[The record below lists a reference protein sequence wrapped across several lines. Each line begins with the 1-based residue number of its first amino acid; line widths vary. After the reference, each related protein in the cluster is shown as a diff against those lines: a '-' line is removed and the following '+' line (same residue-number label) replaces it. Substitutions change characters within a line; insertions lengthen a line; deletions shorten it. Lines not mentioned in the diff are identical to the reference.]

1 MMTMMTMMTKVM
13 TMTMMTKVMVT
24 MMMIVEEGYV
34 RVVRVHMNSEPAS
47 LAKHNQTAKTQPAH
61 SNTNTNTN
69 ANNKPKRRRG

>member
-1 MMTMMTMMTKVM
+1 MTKV
-13 TMTMMTKVMVT
+13 MTMMTKVMVMMT
-24 MMMIVEEGYV
+24 MMMTIVEEGYV

-61 SNTNTNTN
+61 SNTHTNTNTNTN

>member
-1 MMTMMTMMTKVM
+1 MGMTMMTM
-13 TMTMMTKVMVT
+13 VMV

-69 ANNKPKRRRG
+69 TNANTKKQ